1 MCIRGKIDEPEHV
14 APAHKVHSLWIL
26 AQGGFKSIERVLSDQ
41 LPSKRLAENLRR
53 NTRSSPDGI
62 VAQVGSRTVP
72 FVAMFPNP
80 IPPLL
85 SVMPCDGVQLSI
97 LTEKLDE
104 DFDYLGISR
113 RSRFGDAMPRLLERF
128 AERSERSLDSRLH
141 ESLGCEPSMK
151 IFTESIDPIDHRLS

>member
-1 MCIRGKIDEPEHV
+1 M
-14 APAHKVHSLWIL
+14 HSLWIL

-41 LPSKRLAENLRR
+41 LPSNRLAENLRC
-53 NTRSSPDGI
+53 NTRSPPDGI

-151 IFTESIDPIDHRLS
+151 IVTESIDPIDHRLS